1 MKLYRGT
8 DSMEA
13 ASMLDGNI
21 KRVSWWSNDYETI
34 EHYFEGSVLEI
45 EINLEDEP
53 AEYIRDKKDIYDGY
67 TYGFIELNYPPE
79 AIWYSISDEYIIKN
93 MRTLREISL
102 EEASILL

>member
-8 DSMEA
+8 NPIEA
-13 ASMLDGNI
+13 TNMINGII

-45 EINLEDEP
+45 DIHLENETS
-53 AEYIRDKKDIYDGY
+53 EYIRDMNDVHNGY
-67 TYGFIELNYPPE
+67 TYGFAELNYPPG

-93 MRTLREISL
+93 MKTLREISL
-102 EEASILL
+102 EEASIIL